1 MKKTRQAKW
10 RECPYC
16 KVRGIE
22 PAFRSGKLKCL
33 LRHQVECQAL
43 HELEVESQTRPK
55 IDVILAMVQRQQ
67 KDIAKLT
74 SRIAILEERRKRK
87 PSDQGWHK
95 MTPKQCWARRTQ
107 NVARLVRTMLNEY
120 YDGPCRFYRTRWE
133 CFQWLM
139 PEEMPLSDLLQ
150 MALWPIIEN
159 RNGQVCLRNIET
171 TDPYFLFK
179 QIWGKKD
186 AHDLTFIEDAFNQVG
201 IPEEYYCKQYLRGV
215 GAEFQRIVEKF
226 QSTDKSGAGG
236 LPHGCVPLNRVWQ
249 RIEALSDEIYS
260 TATSLPSSE
269 TMMLSGGPIAPQ
281 Q

>member
-10 RECPYC
+10 RECQYC

-33 LRHQVECQAL
+33 MKHQVECQAA

-67 KDIAKLT
+67 SDIAKLT

-87 PSDQGWHK
+87 PVDHSWQK
-95 MTPKQCWARRTQ
+95 ITPKQCWAQRTQ
-107 NVARLVRTMLNEY
+107 IVARFVRTMLNEY
-120 YDGPCRFYRTRWE
+120 WTGPCRFYSTRWE

-139 PEEMPLSDLLQ
+139 PEKMPLPDILQ

-159 RNGQVCLRNIET
+159 RNGQLCIRNIET
-171 TDPYFLFK
+171 TDVYFMFK
-179 QIWGKKD
+179 QIWGRKD
-186 AHDLTFIEDAFNQVG
+186 APDLGFIVDAYKQVG
-201 IPEEYYCKQYLRGV
+201 IPEEYYCKQYLLGM

-226 QSTDKSGAGG
+226 HSTQKSGAAGI
-236 LPHGCVPLNRVWQ
+236 PHGCYPLYRVWEKIQILNEETYTAATAIPLSVTLPLNEVP
-249 RIEALSDEIYS
+249 
-260 TATSLPSSE
+260 TVP
-269 TMMLSGGPIAPQ
+269 PQ
-281 Q
+281 